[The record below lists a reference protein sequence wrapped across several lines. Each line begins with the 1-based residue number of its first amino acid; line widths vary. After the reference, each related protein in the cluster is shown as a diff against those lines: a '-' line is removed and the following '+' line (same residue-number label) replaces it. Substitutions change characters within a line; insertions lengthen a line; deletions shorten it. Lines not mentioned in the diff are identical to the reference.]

1 MERIILH
8 IDMDAFFAS
17 IEQRDNLELRGKP
30 IIVGG
35 STGNKGVVSTASYE
49 ARKFGVHSAMPIF
62 QAKKLCPA
70 GIFIKGNYH
79 KYAFES
85 VKIIN
90 ICHTIAPIVEPVSV
104 DEAFLDVSGS
114 IPFFKSKRQIAET
127 LQNKI
132 LQKLHLTCSIGI
144 APNKLLAKIASE
156 MNKPSGIKI
165 IENDEVKQLLDNLP
179 IEKMFGIGKKTA
191 ITLKSFGVYSAGD
204 LGRFPESILI
214 KKFGKVGNQLSL
226 MGKGI
231 DNSPVV
237 PVSKIPKP
245 KSIGNEITLSKNIG
259 NKEKLRKVLLQL
271 THKTA
276 YRLRRKY
283 ASAHTIT
290 LKVKYDNFSV
300 NTFNHTVEQAVNYD
314 SEIYKIVINLFDKIR
329 LGFRK
334 VRLLGVRLSNLEFAD
349 DPIQLSIFSI
359 YKKKFAIISQA
370 VDKLKQKYG
379 EEIINIGK

>member
-17 IEQRDNLELRGKP
+17 IEQRDNPELKGKP
-30 IIVGG
+30 VIVGG
-35 STGNKGVVSTASYE
+35 GVENKGVVSTASYE
-49 ARKFGVHSAMPIF
+49 ARKFGIHSAMPIY
-62 QAKKLCPA
+62 QAKQLCPA
-70 GIFIKGNYH
+70 GIFIKGNYQ

-114 IPFFKSKRQIAET
+114 IPFFKSKKQIAET

-132 LQKLHLTCSIGI
+132 LQRLHLTCSIGI

-165 IENDEVKQLLDNLP
+165 IEKNEVKQLLDNLP

-191 ITLKSFGVYSAGD
+191 ITLKNFGVYSAGD

-214 KKFGKVGNQLSL
+214 KKFGKVGKQLSL

-231 DNSPVV
+231 DSSPVV
-237 PVSKIPKP
+237 PVSKTSKP

-259 NKEKLRKVLLQL
+259 NKEKLRGVLLQL

-276 YRLRRKY
+276 YRLRRKH

-314 SEIYKIVINLFDKIR
+314 YEIYRIVIDLFDKIN
-329 LGFRK
+329 LGFHK
-334 VRLLGVRLSNLEFAD
+334 IRLLGIRLSNMEFAD
-349 DPIQLSIFSI
+349 DPIQLEIFSV
-359 YKKKFAIISQA
+359 YKKKFANISWA

-379 EEIINIGK
+379 EEIINIGQ